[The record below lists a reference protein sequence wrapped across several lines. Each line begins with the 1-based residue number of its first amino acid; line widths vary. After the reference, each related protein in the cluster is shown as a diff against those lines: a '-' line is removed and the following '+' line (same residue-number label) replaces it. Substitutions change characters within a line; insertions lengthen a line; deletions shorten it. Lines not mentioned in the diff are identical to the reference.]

1 MTTTTTAAIRRCDVL
16 VIGAGAGGLA
26 TAITARKQG
35 LEVIVIEKDAYFGG
49 TTAFSGG
56 VLWIPGNALSKAK
69 GIADSREAALTYMK
83 NETGDFYDA
92 EAVEAFLDNAPQMID
107 FFQRET
113 EVQFIPTL
121 YPDYH
126 PDVAGGVDI
135 GRSILAAPF
144 DIRRLGADMA
154 RLRPPLKTITFIGMM
169 FNSSNADL
177 KHFFNATKSL
187 TSFLYVAKRL
197 MTHAKELLLYRRGIQ
212 VTSGNALAARLAKS
226 ALDLGIPILT
236 QTSARQLLKD
246 ADRVTGVIAQTEGGE
261 VRFEA
266 RQGVVLASGGFS
278 HDLQRL
284 TQAYP
289 HVRRGGEH
297 FSPVPQTN
305 TGDGARMAEALG
317 GRVDIRLKAPAAWI
331 PVSKVPMGNGTFTAF
346 PHLLDRYK
354 PGVIGVTRNGQR
366 FTNESNSYHDVGAA
380 MIEACANQ
388 TETAMWLICDRRTM
402 AKYGLGYAK
411 PAPMPLAPLL
421 RNGYLHSGRTLAQLA
436 QSAGLDAAGLEQ
448 TVRDYNRTAGQGVDR
463 QFGRGTTT
471 FNRYLADPQH
481 LPNPCVAP
489 IGDGPYYALKVIMG
503 DLGTFDGI
511 QTSVCGEVLDHQGQ
525 AINGLYAVGNDR
537 ASIMGGNYPAAGI
550 TLGPIMT
557 FGYLTGLHLARVAAA
572 TTPGN
577 PRQEVA

>member
-1 MTTTTTAAIRRCDVL
+1 MTTTTTEAIRRCDVL

-56 VLWIPGNALSKAK
+56 VLWIPGNGLSKAK

-92 EAVEAFLDNAPQMID
+92 EAVDAFLDNAPQMID

-197 MTHAKELLLYRRGIQ
+197 LTHAKELLLYRRGIQ

-226 ALDLGIPILT
+226 ALDLGT
-236 QTSARQLLKD
+236 VRQP
-246 ADRVTGVIAQTEGGE
+246 G
-261 VRFEA
+261 
-266 RQGVVLASGGFS
+266 
-278 HDLQRL
+278 H
-284 TQAYP
+284 
-289 HVRRGGEH
+289 
-297 FSPVPQTN
+297 
-305 TGDGARMAEALG
+305 
-317 GRVDIRLKAPAAWI
+317 GR
-331 PVSKVPMGNGTFTAF
+331 
-346 PHLLDRYK
+346 H
-354 PGVIGVTRNGQR
+354 
-366 FTNESNSYHDVGAA
+366 
-380 MIEACANQ
+380 
-388 TETAMWLICDRRTM
+388 
-402 AKYGLGYAK
+402 
-411 PAPMPLAPLL
+411 
-421 RNGYLHSGRTLAQLA
+421 
-436 QSAGLDAAGLEQ
+436 AAGLLNG
-448 TVRDYNRTAGQGVDR
+448 RRRRRGACAWHGQR
-463 QFGRGTTT
+463 SGR
-471 FNRYLADPQH
+471 H
-481 LPNPCVAP
+481 L
-489 IGDGPYYALKVIMG
+489 
-503 DLGTFDGI
+503 
-511 QTSVCGEVLDHQGQ
+511 
-525 AINGLYAVGNDR
+525 R
-537 ASIMGGNYPAAGI
+537 
-550 TLGPIMT
+550 
-557 FGYLTGLHLARVAAA
+557 LHPPLCPER
-572 TTPGN
+572 PL
-577 PRQEVA
+577 